1 MASATKPGPPSGT
14 RPNRTRP
21 SRARSLKPATPKP
34 GTPKSGT
41 QPQAGHGAIDGEAT
55 APVEQN
61 IVPACCTSVRRTRPF
76 GVDRFGVDSA
86 GPVVR

>member
-1 MASATKPGPPSGT
+1 MAATSKLGPPPEDG
-14 RPNRTRP
+14 PDV
-21 SRARSLKPATPKP
+21 
-34 GTPKSGT
+34 
-41 QPQAGHGAIDGEAT
+41 AGGEAA